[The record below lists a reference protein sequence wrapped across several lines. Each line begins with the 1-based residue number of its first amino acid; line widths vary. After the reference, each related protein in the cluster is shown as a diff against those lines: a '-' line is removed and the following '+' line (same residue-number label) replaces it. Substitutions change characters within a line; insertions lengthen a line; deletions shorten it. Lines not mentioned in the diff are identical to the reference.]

1 MPYIKIF
8 IKELKFSKQENDLVN
23 SNTEI
28 IKSLQKEIEFLKQ
41 ELVNKNKLIELYTS
55 KIFGNGKNNSK
66 GSNFDLDTELS
77 TLNSKLVDETIN
89 SCSNIIN
96 SSGSNL
102 SIPQISEEYDQRKNV
117 KKKLDEQLADIRKQL
132 HKNYN
137 SLKSNNELLHYHNK
151 TPPTTLTPWAKGTTL
166 IAGDSML
173 HEIDENRL
181 SGAKP
186 NSVKVRVFRGAT
198 IDDME
203 DFLKPYL
210 KRSPTNIILH
220 VGTNNSINDSSSVI
234 LNKLLSLK
242 NFIHTELPESNV
254 ILSNIIDRSDNGIA
268 RLKILNFNK
277 HLNSLKIDTIDNGNI
292 SSEHLNG
299 SGLHLNRHGKGKLAM
314 NLIKKLRELR
324 RRKFNRN

>member
-1 MPYIKIF
+1 
-8 IKELKFSKQENDLVN
+8 
-23 SNTEI
+23 
-28 IKSLQKEIEFLKQ
+28 
-41 ELVNKNKLIELYTS
+41 
-55 KIFGNGKNNSK
+55 
-66 GSNFDLDTELS
+66 
-77 TLNSKLVDETIN
+77 
-89 SCSNIIN
+89 
-96 SSGSNL
+96 
-102 SIPQISEEYDQRKNV
+102 
-117 KKKLDEQLADIRKQL
+117 
-132 HKNYN
+132 
-137 SLKSNNELLHYHNK
+137 
-151 TPPTTLTPWAKGTTL
+151 
-166 IAGDSML
+166 ML

-186 NSVKVRVFRGAT
+186 NSVKVRIFRGAT
-198 IDDME
+198 IDDMK

-268 RLKILNFNK
+268 MLKILNLNK
-277 HLNSLKIDTIDNGNI
+277 HLNSLKIVTINNGNI

-299 SGLHLNRHGKGKLAM
+299 SGLHLNRHGKGKLVM
-314 NLIKKLRELR
+314 NLSKKPRELR